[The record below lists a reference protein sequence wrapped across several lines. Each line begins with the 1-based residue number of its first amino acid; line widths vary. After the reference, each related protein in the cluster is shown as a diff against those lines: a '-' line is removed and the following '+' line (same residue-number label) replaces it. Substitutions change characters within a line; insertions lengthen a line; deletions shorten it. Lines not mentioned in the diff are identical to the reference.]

1 MLFEMERAHT
11 LEDMEGLLDKLK
23 RVLDREPE
31 LRGLFVLWFEYVM
44 ERRESFT
51 LSDEQLHEWAD
62 GYEGGVAMLREKMA
76 RWGEEIADEAREQ
89 GREEG
94 RFAERRSALLNL
106 LELRFGKREGRE
118 EELHTMTLERMREAT
133 ERVMDREGF
142 PDEQAVLMF
151 EE

>member
-1 MLFEMERAHT
+1 
-11 LEDMEGLLDKLK
+11 
-23 RVLDREPE
+23 
-31 LRGLFVLWFEYVM
+31 
-44 ERRESFT
+44 
-51 LSDEQLHEWAD
+51 
-62 GYEGGVAMLREKMA
+62 MA

-89 GREEG
+89 GREEGREEG